1 MWRKSV
7 FKKATGQCFSLQV
20 SDIFRHNRLSC
31 VDIGVCSFGVRD
43 DQPVHF
49 VNLFRNHFSSRLVAS
64 GRLLKTPD
72 LGLLKWARTKSPWLL
87 HFNTG
92 ACNGCD
98 IEVVALLT
106 PRYDVERFGI
116 KLEPSPRHA
125 DVLVVTG
132 PVTKQCAPRLKMIY
146 QQMPSPKFVV
156 AVGACACSGG
166 IFQECYNISGRLDEI
181 IPVDVYVP
189 GCPPKPEA
197 IVQGVA
203 KLLAKL
209 KG

>member
-1 MWRKSV
+1 M
-7 FKKATGQCFSLQV
+7 
-20 SDIFRHNRLSC
+20 
-31 VDIGVCSFGVRD
+31 
-43 DQPVHF
+43 
-49 VNLFRNHFSSRLVAS
+49 
-64 GRLLKTPD
+64 
-72 LGLLKWARTKSPWLL
+72 
-87 HFNTG
+87 
-92 ACNGCD
+92 
-98 IEVVALLT
+98 
-106 PRYDVERFGI
+106 ERFGV

-132 PVTKQCAPRLKMIY
+132 IVTKQCAPRLKMIY

-156 AVGACACSGG
+156 AVGACACSGV
-166 IFQECYNISGRLDEI
+166 IFQECYNTTGRLDEI
-181 IPVDVYVP
+181 IPVDVYIP

>member
-1 MWRKSV
+1 MK
-7 FKKATGQCFSLQV
+7 G
-20 SDIFRHNRLSC
+20 
-31 VDIGVCSFGVRD
+31 
-43 DQPVHF
+43 
-49 VNLFRNHFSSRLVAS
+49 
-64 GRLLKTPD
+64 
-72 LGLLKWARTKSPWLL
+72 LGLLKWARSKSPWLL

-106 PRYDVERFGI
+106 PRYDVERFGV

-125 DVLVVTG
+125 DILVVTG
-132 PVTKQCAPRLKMIY
+132 PVTKQCEPRLKMIY
-146 QQMPSPKFVV
+146 QQMPAPKFVV

-166 IFQECYNISGRLDEI
+166 IFQECYNISRRLDEI
-181 IPVDVYVP
+181 IPVDVFIP

-203 KLLAKL
+203 KLLGKL
-209 KG
+209 RG

>member
-1 MWRKSV
+1 MSTSK
-7 FKKATGQCFSLQV
+7 
-20 SDIFRHNRLSC
+20 
-31 VDIGVCSFGVRD
+31 
-43 DQPVHF
+43 
-49 VNLFRNHFSSRLVAS
+49 
-64 GRLLKTPD
+64 LLN
-72 LGLLKWARTKSPWLL
+72 WARRNSPWLL

-132 PVTKQCAPRLKMIY
+132 VVTKQCISRLKTIY
-146 QQMPSPKFVV
+146 EQMPSPKFVI
-156 AVGACACSGG
+156 AIGACACSGG
-166 IFQECYNISGRLDEI
+166 IFQGCYGVSQRLDKI
-181 IPVDVYVP
+181 IPVDVYIP

-203 KLLAKL
+203 KLLEKL
-209 KG
+209 KE

>member
-1 MWRKSV
+1 MMP
-7 FKKATGQCFSLQV
+7 A
-20 SDIFRHNRLSC
+20 
-31 VDIGVCSFGVRD
+31 
-43 DQPVHF
+43 
-49 VNLFRNHFSSRLVAS
+49 SSI
-64 GRLLKTPD
+64 
-72 LGLLKWARTKSPWLL
+72 LKWARRKSPWLL

-132 PVTKQCAPRLKMIY
+132 VVTKQCAPRLETIY
-146 QQMPSPKFVV
+146 QQMPSPKFVI

-166 IFQECYNISGRLDEI
+166 IFQDCYNISGRLDEI

-197 IVQGVA
+197 ILQGVA

>member
-1 MWRKSV
+1 MSTSK
-7 FKKATGQCFSLQV
+7 
-20 SDIFRHNRLSC
+20 
-31 VDIGVCSFGVRD
+31 
-43 DQPVHF
+43 
-49 VNLFRNHFSSRLVAS
+49 
-64 GRLLKTPD
+64 LLN
-72 LGLLKWARTKSPWLL
+72 WARRKSPWLL

-132 PVTKQCAPRLKMIY
+132 VVTKQCISRLKTIY
-146 QQMPSPKFVV
+146 EQMPSPKFVI
-156 AVGACACSGG
+156 AIGACACSGG
-166 IFQECYNISGRLDEI
+166 IFQGCYGVSERLDKI
-181 IPVDVYVP
+181 IPVDVYIP

-197 IVQGVA
+197 IIQGVA
-203 KLLAKL
+203 KLLEKL

>member
-1 MWRKSV
+1 MEESN
-7 FKKATGQCFSLQV
+7 
-20 SDIFRHNRLSC
+20 I
-31 VDIGVCSFGVRD
+31 
-43 DQPVHF
+43 
-49 VNLFRNHFSSRLVAS
+49 
-64 GRLLKTPD
+64 PD
-72 LGLLKWARTKSPWLL
+72 LLTWARTKSPWLL
-87 HFNTG
+87 HFNSG

-106 PRYDVERFGI
+106 PRYDIERFGI

-132 PVTKQCAPRLKMIY
+132 IVTKQCAARLKMIY
-146 QQMPSPKFVV
+146 KQMPSPKFVV

-166 IFQECYNISGRLDEI
+166 IFQGCYGMSTRLDKI

-197 IVQGVA
+197 IVLGVA

>member
-1 MWRKSV
+1 
-7 FKKATGQCFSLQV
+7 
-20 SDIFRHNRLSC
+20 
-31 VDIGVCSFGVRD
+31 
-43 DQPVHF
+43 
-49 VNLFRNHFSSRLVAS
+49 
-64 GRLLKTPD
+64 
-72 LGLLKWARTKSPWLL
+72 
-87 HFNTG
+87 
-92 ACNGCD
+92 
-98 IEVVALLT
+98 LLT

-132 PVTKQCAPRLKMIY
+132 VVTKQCESRLKMIY
-146 QQMPSPKFVV
+146 QQMPDPKFVI

-166 IFQECYNISGRLDEI
+166 IFQDCYNVSGRLDKI
-181 IPVDVYVP
+181 IPVDVYIP

-203 KLLAKL
+203 KLLGKL

>member
-1 MWRKSV
+1 M
-7 FKKATGQCFSLQV
+7 
-20 SDIFRHNRLSC
+20 
-31 VDIGVCSFGVRD
+31 
-43 DQPVHF
+43 
-49 VNLFRNHFSSRLVAS
+49 
-64 GRLLKTPD
+64 
-72 LGLLKWARTKSPWLL
+72 LKWARAKSPWFL

-125 DVLVVTG
+125 DVLIVTG
-132 PVTKQCAPRLKMIY
+132 VVTKQCLSRLKRIY
-146 QQMPSPKFVV
+146 EQMPSPKFVI
-156 AVGACACSGG
+156 AIGACACSGG
-166 IFQECYNISGRLDEI
+166 IFQGCYGVDKRLDEV

-197 IVQGVA
+197 MTQGVV
-203 KLLAKL
+203 KLLAKI

>member
-1 MWRKSV
+1 
-7 FKKATGQCFSLQV
+7 V
-20 SDIFRHNRLSC
+20 S
-31 VDIGVCSFGVRD
+31 
-43 DQPVHF
+43 
-49 VNLFRNHFSSRLVAS
+49 AS
-64 GRLLKTPD
+64 KLLN
-72 LGLLKWARTKSPWLL
+72 WARRKSPWLL

-132 PVTKQCAPRLKMIY
+132 VVTKQCISRLKTIY
-146 QQMPSPKFVV
+146 QQIPAPKFVI
-156 AVGACACSGG
+156 AIGACACSGG
-166 IFQECYNISGRLDEI
+166 IFQGCYGVSQRLDKI
-181 IPVDVYVP
+181 IPVDVYIP

-203 KLLAKL
+203 KLLEKL

>member
-1 MWRKSV
+1 M
-7 FKKATGQCFSLQV
+7 
-20 SDIFRHNRLSC
+20 
-31 VDIGVCSFGVRD
+31 
-43 DQPVHF
+43 
-49 VNLFRNHFSSRLVAS
+49 
-64 GRLLKTPD
+64 
-72 LGLLKWARTKSPWLL
+72 KWARTKSPWLL

-106 PRYDVERFGI
+106 PRYDVERFGV
-116 KLEPSPRHA
+116 KLVPSPRHA

-132 PVTKQCAPRLKMIY
+132 PVTKQCSPRLKMIY
-146 QQMPSPKFVV
+146 QQIPSPKFVI

-166 IFQECYNISGRLDEI
+166 IFQGCYGVSGRLDEI

-203 KLLAKL
+203 KLLGKL

>member
-1 MWRKSV
+1 MMP
-7 FKKATGQCFSLQV
+7 A
-20 SDIFRHNRLSC
+20 
-31 VDIGVCSFGVRD
+31 
-43 DQPVHF
+43 
-49 VNLFRNHFSSRLVAS
+49 SSI
-64 GRLLKTPD
+64 
-72 LGLLKWARTKSPWLL
+72 LKWARRKSPWLL

-98 IEVVALLT
+98 IEAVALLT

-132 PVTKQCAPRLKMIY
+132 VVTKQCAPRLKTIY
-146 QQMPSPKFVV
+146 QQMPSPKFVI
-156 AVGACACSGG
+156 AIGACSCSGG
-166 IFQECYNISGRLDEI
+166 IFQGCYGVSERLDKI
-181 IPVDVYVP
+181 IPVDVYIP

-203 KLLAKL
+203 KLLEKL

>member
-1 MWRKSV
+1 
-7 FKKATGQCFSLQV
+7 
-20 SDIFRHNRLSC
+20 
-31 VDIGVCSFGVRD
+31 
-43 DQPVHF
+43 
-49 VNLFRNHFSSRLVAS
+49 
-64 GRLLKTPD
+64 
-72 LGLLKWARTKSPWLL
+72 LLKWARTKSPWLL
-87 HFNTG
+87 HFNSG

-106 PRYDVERFGI
+106 PRYDVERFGV

-132 PVTKQCAPRLKMIY
+132 VVTKQCEARLKMIY
-146 QQMPSPKFVV
+146 EQMPSPKFVI

-166 IFQECYNISGRLDEI
+166 IFQGCYNVSGRLDKI
-181 IPVDVYVP
+181 IPVDVYIP

>member
-1 MWRKSV
+1 MEESN
-7 FKKATGQCFSLQV
+7 
-20 SDIFRHNRLSC
+20 I
-31 VDIGVCSFGVRD
+31 
-43 DQPVHF
+43 
-49 VNLFRNHFSSRLVAS
+49 
-64 GRLLKTPD
+64 PD
-72 LGLLKWARTKSPWLL
+72 LLTWARTKSPWLL
-87 HFNTG
+87 HFNSG

-132 PVTKQCAPRLKMIY
+132 IVTKQCAARLKMIY
-146 QQMPSPKFVV
+146 KQMPSPKFVV

-166 IFQECYNISGRLDEI
+166 IFQGCYGMSTRLDKI
-181 IPVDVYVP
+181 IPVDVYIP

-197 IVQGVA
+197 IVQGIA

>member
-1 MWRKSV
+1 V
-7 FKKATGQCFSLQV
+7 
-20 SDIFRHNRLSC
+20 
-31 VDIGVCSFGVRD
+31 
-43 DQPVHF
+43 
-49 VNLFRNHFSSRLVAS
+49 
-64 GRLLKTPD
+64 
-72 LGLLKWARTKSPWLL
+72 KWARIKSPWVL

-132 PVTKQCAPRLKMIY
+132 VVTKQVVSRLKRIY
-146 QQMPSPKFVV
+146 EQMPSPKFVM
-156 AVGACACSGG
+156 AIGACACSGG
-166 IFQECYNISGRLDEI
+166 IFQGCYGVYKRLDEV

-197 IVQGVA
+197 MMQGVV
-203 KLLAKL
+203 KLLAKV

>member
-1 MWRKSV
+1 M
-7 FKKATGQCFSLQV
+7 
-20 SDIFRHNRLSC
+20 
-31 VDIGVCSFGVRD
+31 
-43 DQPVHF
+43 
-49 VNLFRNHFSSRLVAS
+49 
-64 GRLLKTPD
+64 
-72 LGLLKWARTKSPWLL
+72 L
-87 HFNTG
+87 HFNSG

-106 PRYDVERFGI
+106 PRYDVERFGV

-125 DVLVVTG
+125 DVLIVTG
-132 PVTKQCAPRLKMIY
+132 VVTKQCKARLEMIY

-166 IFQECYNISGRLDEI
+166 IFQGSYGVSQRLDEI
-181 IPVDVYVP
+181 LPVDVYVP

-203 KLLAKL
+203 QLLGKL